1 MILRCLVDTL
11 DRASATHQRL
21 QFERPGTLQL
31 CFGLFWVCLR
41 EMAEVF
47 KVVAITR
54 GKVVKYIRTYTDC
67 LRARLKLAQ
76 LSDDHYDNPEQV
88 TFAILVERL

>member
-1 MILRCLVDTL
+1 
-11 DRASATHQRL
+11 
-21 QFERPGTLQL
+21 
-31 CFGLFWVCLR
+31 
-41 EMAEVF
+41 MAEVF

-54 GKVVKYIRTYTDC
+54 GKVVWYIRTYTDC

-76 LSDDHYDNPEQV
+76 LNDDHYDNPEQV

>member
-1 MILRCLVDTL
+1 
-11 DRASATHQRL
+11 
-21 QFERPGTLQL
+21 
-31 CFGLFWVCLR
+31 
-41 EMAEVF
+41 MAEVF

-54 GKVVKYIRTYTDC
+54 GKVVKYIRTYTDG

-76 LSDDHYDNPEQV
+76 LNDDHYDNLEQV